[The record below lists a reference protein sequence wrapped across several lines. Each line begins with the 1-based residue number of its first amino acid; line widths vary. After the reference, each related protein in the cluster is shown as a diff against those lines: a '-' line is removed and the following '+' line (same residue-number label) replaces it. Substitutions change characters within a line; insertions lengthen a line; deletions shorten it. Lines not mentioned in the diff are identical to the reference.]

1 MAEAVA
7 RTQGEAGGGLAQ
19 TPPPPPRPGTFDTVA
34 ADGAT
39 LSGQPSRAVVGP
51 SHSHDPRRHQRL
63 AREGPAAST
72 PRGPPVRAAA
82 PQASC
87 GRAEAEAAA
96 APRRALQSAS
106 HRGEG
111 GSEERPQDGP
121 GRPSQQP
128 PRVVK
133 VRRAGRP
140 GTLHERAAVRA
151 RTRQEA
157 GGLVRWTKVPTAGE
171 RAPRAGEGRRASQ
184 EQHGVEQPLA
194 FFQAPVMVHSRCRK
208 QPERS
213 EALGL
218 GVGLARRR
226 WRLVERT
233 RRGHGETPGN
243 PWMGGAKQATQQQ

>member
-1 MAEAVA
+1 M
-7 RTQGEAGGGLAQ
+7 
-19 TPPPPPRPGTFDTVA
+19 D
-34 ADGAT
+34 
-39 LSGQPSRAVVGP
+39 
-51 SHSHDPRRHQRL
+51 
-63 AREGPAAST
+63 
-72 PRGPPVRAAA
+72 
-82 PQASC
+82 
-87 GRAEAEAAA
+87 
-96 APRRALQSAS
+96 
-106 HRGEG
+106 
-111 GSEERPQDGP
+111 SEHVTICKSVCPDFLTIR
-121 GRPSQQP
+121 
-128 PRVVK
+128 
-133 VRRAGRP
+133 
-140 GTLHERAAVRA
+140 
-151 RTRQEA
+151 